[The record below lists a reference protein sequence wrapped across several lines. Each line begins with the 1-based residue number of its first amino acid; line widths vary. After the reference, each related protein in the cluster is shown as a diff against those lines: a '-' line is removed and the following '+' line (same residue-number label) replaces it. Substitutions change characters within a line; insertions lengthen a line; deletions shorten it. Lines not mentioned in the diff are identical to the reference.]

1 MQCSVVSII
10 LIGSIEICQEVG
22 MDTKSGLAAASFA
35 SWNPEGTLVSQ
46 NFAQSCVNIAQ
57 QIAN

>member
-1 MQCSVVSII
+1 
-10 LIGSIEICQEVG
+10 

-57 QIAN
+57 QIAD